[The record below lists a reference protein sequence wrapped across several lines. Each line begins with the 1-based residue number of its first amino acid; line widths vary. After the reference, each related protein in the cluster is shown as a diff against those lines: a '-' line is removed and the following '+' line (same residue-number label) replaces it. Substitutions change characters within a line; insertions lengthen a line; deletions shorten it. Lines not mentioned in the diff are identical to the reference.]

1 MRCKRD
7 ILVCC
12 FSVKPESFL
21 DSNTGVVED
30 DSSGDTA
37 KILKC
42 TDQGILKA
50 FKILSS
56 VCNHEGSFA
65 CTQSCTE
72 DIDHDTLTG
81 YV

>member
-37 KILKC
+37 KILKS
-42 TDQGILKA
+42 TDQGILKTFDRLQCFSDFCIPA
-50 FKILSS
+50 QIPVRSLEHKK
-56 VCNHEGSFA
+56 A
-65 CTQSCTE
+65 YQM
-72 DIDHDTLTG
+72 
-81 YV
+81 